1 MAELVLFVVLLFLP
15 INVTPPIAVWS
26 YEKLLY
32 LSSPLLSVFEAI
44 HIVLVIMKAS
54 QMVVDQMEE
63 QPNLVKSVILGV
75 AALACLLGSLLSRY
89 IYTVYASHSIN

>member
-1 MAELVLFVVLLFLP
+1 MVELVLFVLLLFLP
-15 INVTPPIAVWS
+15 INVTPAVAVWL

-54 QMVVDQMEE
+54 QMVVDQIEE
-63 QPNLVKSVILGV
+63 QPNFAKVQDNKNS
-75 AALACLLGSLLSRY
+75 LAIVS
-89 IYTVYASHSIN
+89 

>member
-15 INVTPPIAVWS
+15 INVTPPIAVWF

-63 QPNLVKSVILGV
+63 QPNLVKVGCNLLATVI
-75 AALACLLGSLLSRY
+75 AP
-89 IYTVYASHSIN
+89 